1 MLLQRAKPYFI
12 GLLLVIAIIIPFLVA
27 GYTSLN
33 RAENAYSTEQYRLAA
48 EEYAHTARILF
59 WRKDLYGRAGISA
72 AQGEDFEGAIAYFKQ
87 AKNLTEMGWVLFCQS
102 YAQLQDYPNTISTC
116 KAGLQKYQSA
126 PLYKILAFV
135 YRDQKDW
142 VAELDALKHQ
152 TQLDPNDAYAAY
164 RLGVLMAL
172 YAPEDSI
179 PELTRASSLNPEV
192 DSAVQTLRAALAV
205 SSQQSDPSMQKV
217 IVGQA
222 FGLVQDWELAKTAF
236 EQAVQQNENNAEAW
250 AWLGEAKQQT
260 GQDGSAEL
268 DQALLL
274 DHNSVNVRALR
285 GLYWSRKGKYSQML
299 AEYSL
304 AARIEPENPRWQ
316 ASLGEA
322 YSKIGDLVAAMAAYQ
337 RAVELDPTQADYW
350 RLLAIFCAENNV
362 HAEDVGIPAA
372 QQAYTLSPNDPA
384 SLDALGYAYLST
396 GRYASAEL
404 AFSQAIEISAQYYP
418 AHIHLAMNYLAQ
430 GNRAAAFNVLT
441 YVRDADGAGVYAET
455 AKQLLDKYFQ

>member
-12 GLLLVIAIIIPFLVA
+12 GLFLVFAITIPFFIA
-27 GYTSLN
+27 GYTSLH
-33 RAENAYSTEQYRLAA
+33 RAENAYSTGQYRLAA
-48 EEYAHTARILF
+48 EEYVHTTHILI
-59 WRKDLYGRAGISA
+59 WRKDLYGRAGVSA
-72 AQGEDFEGAIAYFKQ
+72 AQAGDFERAIAYFKQ
-87 AKNLTEMGWVLFCQS
+87 GENLTELGWLFFCQS
-102 YAQLQDYPNTISTC
+102 YAQLEDYSNAISTC
-116 KAGLQKYQSA
+116 QAGLQVYRSA
-126 PLYKILAFV
+126 PLYKILAFS
-135 YRDQKDW
+135 YRSQKNW
-142 VAELDALKHQ
+142 EAERDALKGQ
-152 TQLDPNDAYAAY
+152 TQVDPSDAYAAY
-164 RLGVLMAL
+164 RLGLLLTL
-172 YAPEDSI
+172 YAPDEAI

-205 SSQQSDPSMQKV
+205 SSQQSDPSMQRV

-222 FGLVQDWELAKTAF
+222 FGLLQDWELAKTAF
-236 EQAVQQNENNAEAW
+236 EQAVDLNENNAEAW

-322 YSKIGDLVAAMAAYQ
+322 YSKIGDLVTALKAYQ
-337 RAVELDPTQADYW
+337 RAVELAPTQADYW

-362 HAEDVGIPAA
+362 QVEEVGMPAA
-372 QQAYTLSPNDPA
+372 QQAYVLSPNDPA
-384 SLDALGYAYLST
+384 SLDALGYTYLST

-430 GNRAAAFNVLT
+430 GNRAAAFNSLT
-441 YVRDADGAGVYAET
+441 YVRDAEGAGVYAET
-455 AKQLLDKYFQ
+455 ARQLLDKYFQ

>member
-12 GLLLVIAIIIPFLVA
+12 GLFLVFAITIPFFIA
-27 GYTSLN
+27 GYTSLH
-33 RAENAYSTEQYRLAA
+33 RAENAYSTGQYRLAA
-48 EEYAHTARILF
+48 EEYVHTTHILI
-59 WRKDLYGRAGISA
+59 WRKDLYGRAGVSA
-72 AQGEDFEGAIAYFKQ
+72 AQAGDFERAIAYFKQ
-87 AKNLTEMGWVLFCQS
+87 GENLTELGWLFFCQS
-102 YAQLQDYPNTISTC
+102 YAQLEDYSNAISTC
-116 KAGLQKYQSA
+116 QAGLQVYRSA
-126 PLYKILAFV
+126 PLYKILAFS
-135 YRDQKDW
+135 YRSQKNW
-142 VAELDALKHQ
+142 EAERDALKGQ
-152 TQLDPNDAYAAY
+152 TQVDPRDAYAAY
-164 RLGVLMAL
+164 RLGLLLTL
-172 YAPEDSI
+172 YAPDEAI

-205 SSQQSDPSMQKV
+205 SSQQSDPSMQRV

-236 EQAVQQNENNAEAW
+236 EQAVDLNENNAEAW

-322 YSKIGDLVAAMAAYQ
+322 YSKIGDLVTALKAYQ
-337 RAVELDPTQADYW
+337 RAVELAPTQADYW
-350 RLLAIFCAENNV
+350 RLLAIFSAENNV
-362 HAEDVGIPAA
+362 QVEEVGMPAA
-372 QQAYTLSPNDPA
+372 QQAYVLSPNDPA
-384 SLDALGYAYLST
+384 SLDALGYTYLST

-430 GNRAAAFNVLT
+430 GNRAAAFNSLT
-441 YVRDADGAGVYAET
+441 YVRDAEGAGVYAE
-455 AKQLLDKYFQ
+455 AARQLLDKYFQ